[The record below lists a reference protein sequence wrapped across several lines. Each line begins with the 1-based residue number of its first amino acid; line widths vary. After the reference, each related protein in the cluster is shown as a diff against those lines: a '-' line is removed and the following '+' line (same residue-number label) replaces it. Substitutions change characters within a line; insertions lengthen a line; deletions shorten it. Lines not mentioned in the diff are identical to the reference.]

1 MGRLSAAQS
10 LRGLSLFLNTDM
22 KKKKS
27 QARAWRQA
35 AKDRCVRT
43 SWGSVTI
50 YSEQNAQE
58 AGRKT
63 GASHILDDDDEWL
76 IPMRS
81 KPSLRRLD
89 SVLMLSGP
97 AHSANGTMLCAE
109 VAHKLFH
116 MAHWK
121 TDANIQS
128 KLTKLT
134 EAQRTFSL
142 CWNLK
147 NVRSAISDPTASVQ
161 EAC

>member
-1 MGRLSAAQS
+1 MTDFLLPLGPLRSLLSYGPAVCGTVSARPFFVFEHGYEEEEYEEEPGRAPICH
-10 LRGLSLFLNTDM
+10 
-22 KKKKS
+22 K
-27 QARAWRQA
+27 ARRQA

-50 YSEQNAQE
+50 YSEQNVQE

-97 AHSANGTMLCAE
+97 AHSANGTMLCA
-109 VAHKLFH
+109 
-116 MAHWK
+116 
-121 TDANIQS
+121 
-128 KLTKLT
+128 
-134 EAQRTFSL
+134 RTGLVRGFSQAFPHGSL
-142 CWNLK
+142 EN
-147 NVRSAISDPTASVQ
+147 
-161 EAC
+161 

>member
-1 MGRLSAAQS
+1 MVETALS
-10 LRGLSLFLNTDM
+10 RE
-22 KKKKS
+22 KKNEEISDGDK
-27 QARAWRQA
+27 
-35 AKDRCVRT
+35 
-43 SWGSVTI
+43 
-50 YSEQNAQE
+50 
-58 AGRKT
+58 
-63 GASHILDDDDEWL
+63 
-76 IPMRS
+76 
-81 KPSLRRLD
+81 D